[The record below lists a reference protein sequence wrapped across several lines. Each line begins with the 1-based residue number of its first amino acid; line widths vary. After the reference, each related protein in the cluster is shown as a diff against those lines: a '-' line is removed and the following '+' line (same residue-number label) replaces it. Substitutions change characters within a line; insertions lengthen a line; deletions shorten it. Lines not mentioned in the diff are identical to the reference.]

1 MSNGSCS
8 HQICVFTRRP
18 TWARS
23 PTAVISAPISSP
35 TTLCCMLTRGPTP
48 KRRLSTVS
56 TVKKLSTTVGTSVV
70 TLWARALHVPRV
82 SLAFCSLGSLK
93 SHQETHSEPLT
104 QDPARRVQVLSAP
117 RRKFTMICH
126 FCNTKGGWHVKSF
139 GGYSVR
145 GG

>member
-48 KRRLSTVS
+48 KRSLSAVS
-56 TVKKLSTTVGTSVV
+56 TVKSIQPQWEPQWSHSGLEPYMCPECHLPSIPGVSQIPPGNPFRTTG
-70 TLWARALHVPRV
+70 PGI
-82 SLAFCSLGSLK
+82 CP
-93 SHQETHSEPLT
+93 Q
-104 QDPARRVQVLSAP
+104 VQVLSAP

-126 FCNTKGGWHVKSF
+126 FYNTKDG
-139 GGYSVR
+139 
-145 GG
+145 